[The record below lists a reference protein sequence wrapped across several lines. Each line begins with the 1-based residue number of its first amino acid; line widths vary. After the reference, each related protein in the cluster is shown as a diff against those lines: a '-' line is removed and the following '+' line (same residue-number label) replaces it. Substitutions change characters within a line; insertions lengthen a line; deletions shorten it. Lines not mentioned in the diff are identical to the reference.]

1 MILGQSS
8 PQQTAL
14 LAKSGRSTMDDI
26 FRRAALRRPDA
37 IALADPPNRAGVTDG
52 ETRRLTY
59 AQADRMISAIAGRL
73 SRLGLQTDQ
82 IVGMQMANTVD
93 AVVTLLGILRAGL
106 IASPLPLLWRQADC
120 TAALERIG
128 ASALIVSGRIG
139 SVDHSALAMNVAA
152 DVFNIRQVGGF
163 GADLPDGIVTF
174 DDLYTA
180 ATIDPPPSVARPVN
194 PAAHVAII
202 TWDVCADGLVPVARS
217 HFEVLAAGAAITLES
232 RLEQNMVILSSLALP
247 SFASLASSVMP
258 WLLVGGT
265 LALHHPFDH
274 VAFAQQCKAEQC
286 QAIVVPGPL
295 ALRLAEAGVFS
306 RRDGAKTVI
315 AAWRAPEQLAG
326 SAAWGDPSI
335 SLVDIPV
342 FGETAL
348 FAARRGGGGRP
359 ASLSLGAIMAPRG
372 AAGALHMAEV
382 VRTEA
387 GTLGVRGPLVPK
399 FALPSQVDGAGK
411 PVFKVG
417 ADGFADTGYPCEVDP
432 TSNLV
437 TISGPPAGMVGVGG
451 YRFGLRTLTD
461 MATQAE
467 PGSAVAVL
475 PDALGGRRLAGTAA
489 DRDRVRDALATRGV
503 NPLIIGAFGSLPDE
517 ERRAEA

>member
-1 MILGQSS
+1 MILGQST

-37 IALADPPNRAGVTDG
+37 IALADPPNRASVTG
-52 ETRRLTY
+52 GNARRLTY

-73 SRLGLQTDQ
+73 CRLGLKTDQ

-93 AVVTLLGILRAGL
+93 AVLTLLGILRAGL
-106 IASPLPLLWRQADC
+106 IATPLPLLWRHADC
-120 TAALERIG
+120 VAALGRIG
-128 ASALIVSGRIG
+128 ATALIVSGRIG

-163 GADLPDGIVTF
+163 GDDLPDGLVSF
-174 DDLYTA
+174 DDLYA
-180 ATIDPPPSVARPVN
+180 AGTIDPPPSVERPVN
-194 PAAHVAII
+194 PAAHVAVI

-247 SFASLASSVMP
+247 SFAGLASAVMP

-286 QAIVVPGPL
+286 QAIVVPAAL
-295 ALRLAEAGVFS
+295 AMRLADLGMFN

-315 AAWRAPEQLAG
+315 AAWRAPELLAG
-326 SAAWGDPSI
+326 SRAWGDLSI
-335 SLVDIPV
+335 GLVDIPV

-359 ASLSLGAIMAPRG
+359 ASLGLGPIMAPRG
-372 AAGALHMAEV
+372 APGALHMAEV
-382 VRTEA
+382 KRSEN
-387 GTLGVRGPLVPK
+387 GTLAVRGPLVPK
-399 FALPSQVDGAGK
+399 FPLPSEVDREGK
-411 PVFKVG
+411 PLFKVG
-417 ADGFADTGYPCEVDP
+417 ADGFADTGYACEVDP

-437 TISGPPAGMVGVGG
+437 TISGPPADMVAVGG
-451 YRFGLRTLTD
+451 YRFGLRALTD
-461 MATQAE
+461 MAAQAE
-467 PGSAVAVL
+467 PGSSVTAL
-475 PDALGGRRLAGTAA
+475 PDGLAGRRLAGTAT

-503 NPLIIGAFGSLPDE
+503 NPLIIGAFGASRDE

>member
-8 PQQTAL
+8 LQQTAL

-37 IALADPPNRAGVTDG
+37 IALADPPNRAGVTGG

-120 TAALERIG
+120 TAALERVG
-128 ASALIVSGRIG
+128 AMALIVSGRIG
-139 SVDHSALAMNVAA
+139 SVYHSALAMNVAA
-152 DVFNIRQVGGF
+152 EVFNIRQVGGF
-163 GADLPDGIVTF
+163 GPDLPDGIVSF

-194 PAAHVAII
+194 PAAHVAI
-202 TWDVCADGLVPVARS
+202 TTGCVGADGLVPVARS

-247 SFASLASSVMP
+247 PSASLAASVMRL
-258 WLLVGGT
+258 LLVGVT

-286 QAIVVPGPL
+286 QVIVVPGPL
-295 ALRLAEAGVFS
+295 ALRLAEAGGV
-306 RRDGAKTVI
+306 R
-315 AAWRAPEQLAG
+315 P
-326 SAAWGDPSI
+326 
-335 SLVDIPV
+335 
-342 FGETAL
+342 
-348 FAARRGGGGRP
+348 RGGGP
-359 ASLSLGAIMAPRG
+359 A
-372 AAGALHMAEV
+372 
-382 VRTEA
+382 
-387 GTLGVRGPLVPK
+387 
-399 FALPSQVDGAGK
+399 
-411 PVFKVG
+411 
-417 ADGFADTGYPCEVDP
+417 
-432 TSNLV
+432 
-437 TISGPPAGMVGVGG
+437 PPP
-451 YRFGLRTLTD
+451 
-461 MATQAE
+461 
-467 PGSAVAVL
+467 PG
-475 PDALGGRRLAGTAA
+475 
-489 DRDRVRDALATRGV
+489 
-503 NPLIIGAFGSLPDE
+503 
-517 ERRAEA
+517 